1 MNDIW
6 AQHST
11 LSTCQKIGNR
21 MLHSFT
27 NRCAS
32 EVKEEVT
39 IAQSEYMK
47 TSNIAVVCQNTT
59 HSRKISLQVKMSS
72 NNNEHR
78 DLASCLNKD
87 VLKATLEAGSYE
99 PNNLSAERPAAYEID
114 IGDESFSPPG
124 LVCQLFF
131 SLIFLGISANVMFRA
146 RAAPTPATPASKPPV
161 PSTAN
166 AEKKD

>member
-1 MNDIW
+1 
-6 AQHST
+6 
-11 LSTCQKIGNR
+11 

-27 NRCAS
+27 NRWAS
-32 EVKEEVT
+32 EVKEEVK

-59 HSRKISLQVKMSS
+59 HSPKISLQTKMSS

-78 DLASCLNKD
+78 DLASCLHKD
-87 VLKATLEAGSYE
+87 VLKAILEAGSYE
-99 PNNLSAERPAAYEID
+99 PNNLSTERPAAYEID
-114 IGDESFSPPG
+114 IGDESFSLSG

-131 SLIFLGISANVMFRA
+131 SLNFLRISANMMFRA
-146 RAAPTPATPASKPPV
+146 RAASPPATPSSKQPV